1 MSRTE
6 TESDNEQHMLQY
18 KQYVKLRSNVRNQ
31 IGSRVMNI
39 EPVTVHNTVQ
49 DISKNESQPSKD
61 KKSWGLWI
69 KMHNILNHADHFT

>member
-49 DISKNESQPSKD
+49 DISKMS
-61 KKSWGLWI
+61 
-69 KMHNILNHADHFT
+69 HNLQRIRSRGDYG